1 VPTRRRNA
9 LGFYSPNTTKGANS
23 KQEKKVADKEARE
36 KRSITRR
43 VFVDP
48 TSPPTRS
55 VVRFWLFFFVLL
67 LGFLGVLYF
76 VYLLRSLI
84 FLAFLSVFFAYLI
97 DPLVRAIRR
106 PFKERNLEKLM
117 PRSLAI
123 MISYIVVFSVLG
135 VGIAYLAPIVT
146 EQAKELTQNVP
157 GYMSS
162 GQSRINELND
172 RFRIPEPTQKQ
183 INDKVTAT
191 VGDIGSY
198 ITTFLLTVVT
208 YAPWLVLIPVLA
220 FFFLKDINV
229 FRLLFLRIFPSGHW
243 RARAEMVLEDV
254 NKTLRAYARAQ
265 LISCFLI
272 GFACTLGFIFLDL
285 NYALLLGILAG
296 ILEFIPLIGPLT
308 IGIIATIVASLSV
321 SPRTGLYVAV
331 FLIVLRILQDYVLYP
346 RIVREGIHLHPLA
359 IILCVLAGEQIASI
373 PGVFISIPLVA
384 LATVIYRHFLEHSGT
399 KGVFA
404 GWLEPK
410 EVTIEEVKQ

>member
-1 VPTRRRNA
+1 
-9 LGFYSPNTTKGANS
+9 LKLKKE
-23 KQEKKVADKEARE
+23 KQVADKVIRE

-43 VFVDP
+43 IFIDP
-48 TSPPTRS
+48 SSPPTRS
-55 VVRFWLFFFVLL
+55 IVRLVLVFFISLL
-67 LGFLGVLYF
+67 LVVSVL
-76 VYLLRSLI
+76 
-84 FLAFLSVFFAYLI
+84 FFAYLLSGLI
-97 DPLVRAIRR
+97 FLVFLSIFFAYLVDPLVRAIRR

-123 MISYIVVFSVLG
+123 IISYIVVFSVLG
-135 VGIAYLAPIVT
+135 VGIAYLAPVVT
-146 EQAKELTQNVP
+146 EQAKELTQNIP
-157 GYMSS
+157 NYLGS
-162 GQSRINELND
+162 GQARINELNK
-172 RFRIPEPTQKQ
+172 RFRIPEETQKQ
-183 INDKVTAT
+183 INDKVTST
-191 VGDIGSY
+191 IGEIGSY
-198 ITTFLLTVVT
+198 LTAFLLTVIS

-220 FFFLKDINV
+220 FFFLKDINL

-243 RARAEMVLEDV
+243 RARAELVLEDV

-272 GFACTLGFIFLDL
+272 GFTCTLGFYALGL

-321 SPRTGLYVAV
+321 SPKTGLYVAI
-331 FLIVLRILQDYVLYP
+331 FLIILRILQDYVFYP

-359 IILCVLAGEQIASI
+359 IILCVLAGEQIAGI

-384 LATVIYRHFLEHSGT
+384 LLTVIYRHFLEHSGT

-404 GWLEPK
+404 GWLERK
-410 EVTIEEVKQ
+410 EITIEEIQQ